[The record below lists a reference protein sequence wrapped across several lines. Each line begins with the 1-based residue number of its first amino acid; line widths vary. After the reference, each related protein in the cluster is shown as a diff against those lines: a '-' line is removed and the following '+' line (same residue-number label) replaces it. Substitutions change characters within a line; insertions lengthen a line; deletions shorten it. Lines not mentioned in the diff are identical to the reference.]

1 MDWVTILSSFFA
13 ALMGSVV
20 GPLISARMEDKK
32 DTKEYRRQRLTEW
45 RLEISN
51 LDSNLDI
58 NGSRVYSE
66 IRPFLSDDTRKMIEG
81 GPLTIFL
88 GRGGNVVI
96 TAILDDLTELEKK
109 WKLLE

>member
-13 ALMGSVV
+13 AIMGSVV
-20 GPLISARMEDKK
+20 GPIISAMTEDRKN
-32 DTKEYRRQRLTEW
+32 TKVYRRQRLTEW
-45 RLEISN
+45 RSEISS
-51 LDSNLDI
+51 LESNLDI

-66 IRPFLSDDTRKMIEG
+66 IRPLLPDETRKMIEG
-81 GPLTIFL
+81 NTINIRQ

-96 TAILDDLTELEKK
+96 TAILDDLAELEKK